1 MVINNTMNCN
11 IAILWLVH
19 SAYYERISQQ
29 QMEIVL
35 KQSFGYDEI
44 TDIGRS
50 RKDDKHFM

>member
-11 IAILWLVH
+11 IAILWMVH